1 MHSIIVLVWCLRVN
15 LPEIEWRI
23 DLPELI
29 SIQLGT
35 SAFRFTDDKSS
46 ELIMRSDDDEM
57 NWWIDLPKL
66 TTLTANGNRSYS
78 FQYPRSITLESA
90 FCLFILTSRH
100 ALSHWCVFLSRIS
113 LPGQRCSFWR
123 SASFHLVHSK
133 ILVISLIML
142 CHFHNETVIKSFFQ
156 HAVSLPVSST
166 WRPSNSLRYNLALKG
181 NSGIQGVWQKHVSSP
196 VCSVASLQLLKP
208 PLPSLFLITFSL
220 IIVLPFAFQVK
231 EGMTIHSSLLFN
243 CFILSRGWFCCF
255 LLPSSFLQQTNREWL
270 HSLNDGDS
278 HGNQDRTCDHTSR
291 RPTSFQRYPFHN
303 QGSTCSTKGLQ

>member
-46 ELIMRSDDDEM
+46 ELIMRSDDGEM

-142 CHFHNETVIKSFFQ
+142 CHFHNETVIKS
-156 HAVSLPVSST
+156 SLSSNT
-166 WRPSNSLRYNLALKG
+166 QFLYLFPPHEDHPIHFDTTLPLKETVEFKEFDR
-181 NSGIQGVWQKHVSSP
+181 SM
-196 VCSVASLQLLKP
+196 
-208 PLPSLFLITFSL
+208 
-220 IIVLPFAFQVK
+220 FQVPSVQL
-231 EGMTIHSSLLFN
+231 HPYN
-243 CFILSRGWFCCF
+243 CWSHPC
-255 LLPSSFLQQTNREWL
+255 L
-270 HSLNDGDS
+270 HYS
-278 HGNQDRTCDHTSR
+278 
-291 RPTSFQRYPFHN
+291 
-303 QGSTCSTKGLQ
+303 